1 MEKET
6 LPQRKTPS
14 GFTGFLDRLGGVLL
28 EPRKTFYNILEEKRG
43 IIEPLLLIIV
53 FFGIQG
59 ALVGVFIVRILYSFL
74 PFLGPFIGI
83 EQLKVFQGN
92 LFIIPIITA
101 ISLIIFAL
109 ILWIIS
115 AGIAH
120 LCARYI
126 FKGMGL
132 YTQVL
137 KLYGYASVPSS
148 LVILGMVLVSLNFS
162 LFFGFSIILCLIA
175 IFWTVLILV
184 VAVERCHLID
194 PGQAFISS
202 FIAPLVFYIVLSAV
216 IWLIFSALGG
226 FFS

>member
-6 LPQRKTPS
+6 LPQHKTPS

-28 EPRKTFYNILEEKRG
+28 EPRKTFYDILEEKRS
-43 IIEPLLLIIV
+43 IMEPLLLIIV

-59 ALVGVFIVRILYSFL
+59 ALVGVFIVRILDSLL
-74 PFLGPFIGI
+74 PFLGPLISI
-83 EQLKVFQGN
+83 EQLRIFQGS
-92 LFIIPIITA
+92 LFIIPIIAA
-101 ISLIIFAL
+101 ISWIIFAL

-137 KLYGYASVPSS
+137 KLYGYVSVPSS
-148 LVILGMVLVSLNFS
+148 LVILGIILVSLNFS
-162 LFFGFSIILCLIA
+162 LFFGFSIILCLMA

-202 FIAPLVFYIVLSAV
+202 FIAPLIFYTVLSAV